1 MAGHFTQ
8 EQGCKCEVAFLFTTK
23 IHITCTVVSQISVQC
38 TPGRVMDFLTMLSSS
53 TFLAKMSLVGSSSIH
68 VLSRRQ
74 HRGYNILMMI
84 MIMTMM
90 VVAMIGSNICKSTKA
105 NNQDAGTD
113 AVVELLKVT
122 GKWRRSK
129 RILRTARSNSL
140 RPWDIKH
147 TKEKMF
153 SYENAGSG
161 QTVLIQKKM
170 WSVLRTGIQFL
181 CRWTNFEQKYKYS
194 GCNNSTFLVEERAR
208 QNKKNSFHSFIM
220 KVDFRLD
227 LLPYNCWA
235 VCDCL
240 RPLEIIQS
248 CLTKSTLKT
257 PSTGKIKNMG
267 EIRANWNYIK

>member
-38 TPGRVMDFLTMLSSS
+38 TPGRVMFFLTVLSSS
-53 TFLAKMSLVGSSSIH
+53 TFLANMSLEGSSSIH

-74 HRGYNILMMI
+74 HRGYNILMM
-84 MIMTMM
+84 MMMMVMTMM
-90 VVAMIGSNICKSTKA
+90 MVAMIGSNISSSTKA
-105 NNQDAGTD
+105 SNQDAGTD

-161 QTVLIQKKM
+161 QTVLIQKKV
-170 WSVLRTGIQFL
+170 WSILRTGIEFL
-181 CRWTNFEQKYKYS
+181 CRWANFEQKYKHS

-208 QNKKNSFHSFIM
+208 QNKKIAF
-220 KVDFRLD
+220 
-227 LLPYNCWA
+227 
-235 VCDCL
+235 
-240 RPLEIIQS
+240 
-248 CLTKSTLKT
+248 TL
-257 PSTGKIKNMG
+257 S
-267 EIRANWNYIK
+267 